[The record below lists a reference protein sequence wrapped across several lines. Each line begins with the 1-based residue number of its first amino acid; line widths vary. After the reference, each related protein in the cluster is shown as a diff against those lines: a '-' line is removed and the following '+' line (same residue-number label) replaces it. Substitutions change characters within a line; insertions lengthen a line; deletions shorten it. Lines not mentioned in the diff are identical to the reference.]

1 MLTEASYM
9 RMYSR
14 RYLFTRGSLS
24 SIGEQPAGDGDGDG
38 DGESECAATRKN
50 KVRKLEGPKARVR
63 GYIAFLLKRPPRLT
77 SYVHAMVRKFALE
90 NANKLKANRSL
101 AILRCHIQK
110 SDISY

>member
-1 MLTEASYM
+1 M
-9 RMYSR
+9 RMYW
-14 RYLFTRGSLS
+14 RYLYTRGSLS
-24 SIGEQPAGDGDGDG
+24 SIGEQPAGKRDG

-90 NANKLKANRSL
+90 NANKLKANVPCYSPMPYT
-101 AILRCHIQK
+101 K
-110 SDISY
+110 K